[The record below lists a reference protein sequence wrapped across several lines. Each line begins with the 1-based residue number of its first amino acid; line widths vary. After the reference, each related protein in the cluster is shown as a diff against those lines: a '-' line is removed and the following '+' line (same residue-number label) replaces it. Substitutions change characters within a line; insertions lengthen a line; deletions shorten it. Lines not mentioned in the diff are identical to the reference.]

1 MSQHFLPH
9 RRAGLRLAA
18 LGLALTLVGAFALPA
33 PAAQAQGG
41 ARDPSAEQY
50 IQVEAQRV
58 LNLLSNRSMSNAE
71 RIHAFRGVVDQIA
84 DVPRITRFVLGKY
97 ARTVTPAQ
105 RQQFDPLFRTYAQDV
120 YESRLSE
127 YHGETITVNGSIVRN
142 PGDVIVNSTV
152 SGGKIE
158 KPSHVGWRVMNNGS
172 GWKIVDVEV
181 SGVWVA
187 ITQQQDFVSTI
198 DNAHGDVGVLI
209 AQLQNNVKRRESER
223 RSRD

>member
-1 MSQHFLPH
+1 MTQTLSLT
-9 RRAGLRLAA
+9 RRAG
-18 LGLALTLVGAFALPA
+18 LGLALTLGCALAA
-33 PAAQAQGG
+33 PATGFAQGG

-50 IQVEAQRV
+50 VAVQAQRV
-58 LNLLSNRSMSNAE
+58 LTLLSDKSMSESE
-71 RIHAFRGVVDQIA
+71 RIKTFRGVVDQIA

-97 ARTVTPAQ
+97 ARTATPAQ

-127 YHGETITVNGSIVRN
+127 YHGETIRVDGSIVRN

-152 SGGKIE
+152 MGGKVG
-158 KPSHVGWRVMNNGS
+158 KPSHVGWRVMNSGS

-209 AQLQNNVKRRESER
+209 AQLQKDVKQHEAARR
-223 RSRD
+223 